1 MFFTANGQPAGHG
14 IVRCMLSLLGRRSP
28 IRAAGR
34 NNPLIRYAGNGVR
47 LDYCRELVPLGLDQ
61 VRGLGRGRSLD
72 ASSIRNI
79 LTGADRPQP
88 PQLID
93 PRGIVICGVWI
104 RGELDLE
111 GVSAA
116 IGLRFT
122 GCRFEKPLNLS
133 GAKLPWLFL
142 DTCVL
147 PAVAADRARIDTLSI
162 RGCELDGNRADALI
176 QLAGAQVASELRL
189 DGTRLVNRAGPAL
202 SAPGLSVGDGGTCVG
217 VFMDGLDAYGR
228 AAGEAAVQLSGAK
241 ISGNLMMRGARLV
254 NRGGPALIADG
265 LSVRGD
271 LILARDAASGR
282 DFWASGSGWQGTVLL
297 RGATVCGQVS
307 LERARVRCGPAE
319 AGPAEPAAP
328 GDAGPAADGAP
339 WAGDDPPPHRRRSA
353 GAVCLSGSTIAG
365 NLVLR
370 HAQLAAA
377 TMSALMAE
385 NLTVKGHAG
394 ACESRHEGLT
404 ATGSGPL
411 GAVCLAGASVTG
423 QLSLRGATL
432 VNESGPA
439 LLADLITIGDGARLD
454 QDFSAEGE
462 GEAGALRL
470 PEARIS
476 GDLLLNGARLSNH
489 TGPALLGDGLTVHSD
504 LVLNADVASGR
515 RFEAAGAGRRGTL
528 LIRGAAI
535 SGRLSL
541 EGAHIRR
548 GHAPGS
554 QPAQQ
559 VRDEIEQHS
568 PAGLAAITTILRGCD
583 CEPAGMDG
591 SVGAVCLTNT
601 TVGSRLAMR
610 NAFLCNDTG
619 PALMAD
625 YLTVK
630 NDAAGCEEA
639 RNGLTAI
646 GSGPSGAVCLAAA
659 TINGQLSLSGSTLA
673 NATGPALVADFAQIQ
688 GDTLLD
694 QGFVAVGTGPSGAVS
709 FTDASIGRELRCAG
723 RFVSPAPEPPDGA
736 QDGPGAGDTPAVA
749 LNLTRTR
756 TGTLQLGDQHHG
768 FLLDGLLELDGL
780 SYTGLP
786 GLGDLDRVG
795 PRPPAGRGL
804 SRWGRRAPGPHA
816 AHVAQWLWW
825 LRACSAEYRAQPY
838 EALAAAYGGAGYDDL
853 ARRILVA
860 QRDDVR
866 DRGSLSPVR
875 KLGQY
880 CAKWLTGYGYHCFY
894 ALLWLAGLF
903 AVTALIAV
911 FWLGP
916 GKYIVAQPAAGPVVA
931 STVVAGTGVAG
942 TVVAST
948 GAAAAA
954 RPATATPSAAATV
967 PASASPPV
975 SATPSATPPAA
986 TPPAAATASGPASPP
1001 ASPAAP
1007 APASASPGATAPAPA
1022 PARRGVSVL
1031 ASRQCSD
1038 PARIGYAIELAFPV
1052 INLNSSSAGQC
1063 GVPASGAAP
1072 GVVVF
1077 GWVARALA
1085 ATLLAL
1091 YALGLTG
1098 VTRRPPG
1105 GA

>member
-1 MFFTANGQPAGHG
+1 M
-14 IVRCMLSLLGRRSP
+14 
-28 IRAAGR
+28 
-34 NNPLIRYAGNGVR
+34 
-47 LDYCRELVPLGLDQ
+47 
-61 VRGLGRGRSLD
+61 
-72 ASSIRNI
+72 
-79 LTGADRPQP
+79 
-88 PQLID
+88 
-93 PRGIVICGVWI
+93 
-104 RGELDLE
+104 
-111 GVSAA
+111 SAA

-133 GAKLPWLFL
+133 DAKLPWLFL

-147 PAVAADRARIDTLSI
+147 PAITANRTRIDTLSI
-162 RGCELDGNRADALI
+162 RGCELDGNRPDGLI

-189 DGTRLVNRAGPAL
+189 DATRLVNRAGPAL

-265 LSVRGD
+265 LCVRGD
-271 LILARDAASGR
+271 LFLARDAASGR

-297 RGATVCGQVS
+297 RGGTVSGQVS
-307 LERARVRCGPAE
+307 LERARIRCGPEE
-319 AGPAEPAAP
+319 AGPGPAEPAEP
-328 GDAGPAADGAP
+328 GDAGPSADGPP
-339 WAGDDPPPHRRRSA
+339 WAGDDPPPHRRRSV

-423 QLSLRGATL
+423 QLSLRGTTL

-454 QDFSAEGE
+454 QDFSADGE

-489 TGPALLGDGLTVHSD
+489 TGPALLADGLTVHSD
-504 LVLNADVASGR
+504 LVLDADVASGR
-515 RFEAAGAGRRGTL
+515 RFEAAGAGSRGTL
-528 LIRGAAI
+528 LIRGATI

-541 EGAHIRR
+541 EGAHVRR

-554 QPAQQ
+554 QPGQRI
-559 VRDEIEQHS
+559 RDEIEQHI

-583 CEPAGMDG
+583 CEPAGGDG
-591 SVGAVCLTNT
+591 SVGAVCLSNT
-601 TVGSRLAMR
+601 TVGGRLAMR

-688 GDTLLD
+688 GDALLG
-694 QGFVAVGTGPSGAVS
+694 QGFMAVGTGPSGAVS
-709 FTDASIGRELRCAG
+709 FTDASVGREFRCAG
-723 RFVSPAPEPPDGA
+723 RFVSPAPEPLDGA
-736 QDGPGAGDTPAVA
+736 QDRLRAGATTAVA

-756 TGTLQLGDQHHG
+756 AGTLQLGDQRYG

-786 GLGDLDRVG
+786 GLGDLGRVG

-804 SRWGRRAPGPHA
+804 SRWGRRDSGPHA

-825 LRACSAEYRAQPY
+825 LRECSADYRAQPY

-875 KLGQY
+875 KLGQH

-894 ALLWLAGLF
+894 AFLWLAGLF
-903 AVTALIAV
+903 AITALVAV

-916 GKYIVAQPAAGPVVA
+916 EKYIVAQPACGAVVV
-931 STVVAGTGVAG
+931 SPW
-942 TVVAST
+942 
-948 GAAAAA
+948 AAAASA
-954 RPATATPSAAATV
+954 RPATATPSAAATARPRDL
-967 PASASPPV
+967 PA
-975 SATPSATPPAA
+975 
-986 TPPAAATASGPASPP
+986 
-1001 ASPAAP
+1001 
-1007 APASASPGATAPAPA
+1007 
-1022 PARRGVSVL
+1022 
-1031 ASRQCSD
+1031 
-1038 PARIGYAIELAFPV
+1038 
-1052 INLNSSSAGQC
+1052 
-1063 GVPASGAAP
+1063 
-1072 GVVVF
+1072 
-1077 GWVARALA
+1077 
-1085 ATLLAL
+1085 
-1091 YALGLTG
+1091 
-1098 VTRRPPG
+1098 
-1105 GA
+1105 

>member
-1 MFFTANGQPAGHG
+1 
-14 IVRCMLSLLGRRSP
+14 MLSLLGRRSP

-93 PRGIVICGVWI
+93 PRGIVICGVSI

-162 RGCELDGNRADALI
+162 RGCELDGNRADPLI

-202 SAPGLSVGDGGTCVG
+202 SAPGLSVGDGGTSVG
-217 VFMDGLDAYGR
+217 VFLDGLDAYGR

-241 ISGNLMMRGARLV
+241 INGNLMMRGARLV

-328 GDAGPAADGAP
+328 SDAGPAADGAP

-411 GAVCLAGASVTG
+411 GAVCLAGASVSG
-423 QLSLRGATL
+423 QLSLRGTTL

-439 LLADLITIGDGARLD
+439 LVADLITVGDGARLD

-462 GEAGALRL
+462 GEAGVLRL
-470 PEARIS
+470 PGARIS
-476 GDLLLNGARLSNH
+476 GDLHLNGARLTNH
-489 TGPALLGDGLTVHSD
+489 TGPALLADGITVHSD
-504 LVLNADVASGR
+504 LVLASDVASGR
-515 RFEAAGAGRRGTL
+515 RFEAAGAGRHGTL
-528 LIRGAAI
+528 LIRGATVT
-535 SGRLSL
+535 GRLFL
-541 EGAHIRR
+541 EGAHVRR
-548 GHAPGS
+548 GHAPGRR
-554 QPAQQ
+554 PGQQ
-559 VRDEIEQHS
+559 LRDEIEQHS
-568 PAGLAAITTILRGCD
+568 PARGTAITTILRGCD
-583 CEPAGMDG
+583 CEPAGGDG
-591 SVGAVCLTNT
+591 SQGAVCLSNT
-601 TVGSRLAMR
+601 TVGGRLALR
-610 NAFLCNDTG
+610 NAFLSNDTG

-630 NDAAGCEEA
+630 DDAAGCEEA

-673 NATGPALVADFAQIQ
+673 NASGPALVADFAQVS
-688 GDTLLD
+688 GGVLLD
-694 QGFVAVGTGPSGAVS
+694 QGFVAVGTGPAGAVCL
-709 FTDASIGRELRCAG
+709 TDASVGRELRCAG
-723 RFVSPAPEPPDGA
+723 RFVSPADTGGA
-736 QDGPGAGDTPAVA
+736 AFVA

-756 TGTLQLGDQHHG
+756 AGTLQLGDQHHG
-768 FLLDGLLELDGL
+768 FLVDGLLELDGL

-786 GLGDLDRVG
+786 GLGDLDRLG
-795 PRPPAGRGL
+795 PRPPGGPGR
-804 SRWGRRAPGPHA
+804 SWRTVRTGRAAGPHGDN
-816 AHVAQWLWW
+816 VGQWLWW
-825 LRACSAEYRAQPY
+825 LRGCTTQYRAQPY

-875 KLGQY
+875 RLGQY

-894 ALLWLAGLF
+894 AFLWLAGLF
-903 AVTALIAV
+903 TVTALVAV

-916 GKYIVAQPAAGPVVA
+916 QKYIVPGPAAGTA
-931 STVVAGTGVAG
+931 AI
-942 TVVAST
+942 
-948 GAAAAA
+948 AAASGSGPAGGSA
-954 RPATATPSAAATV
+954 RPA
-967 PASASPPV
+967 
-975 SATPSATPPAA
+975 
-986 TPPAAATASGPASPP
+986 
-1001 ASPAAP
+1001 ASPAVP
-1007 APASASPGATAPAPA
+1007 APASAPA
-1022 PARRGVSVL
+1022 
-1031 ASRQCSD
+1031 AS
-1038 PARIGYAIELAFPV
+1038 A
-1052 INLNSSSAGQC
+1052 
-1063 GVPASGAAP
+1063 
-1072 GVVVF
+1072 
-1077 GWVARALA
+1077 ALA
-1085 ATLLAL
+1085 ASPSPSVSPSPSA
-1091 YALGLTG
+1091 
-1098 VTRRPPG
+1098 P
-1105 GA
+1105 